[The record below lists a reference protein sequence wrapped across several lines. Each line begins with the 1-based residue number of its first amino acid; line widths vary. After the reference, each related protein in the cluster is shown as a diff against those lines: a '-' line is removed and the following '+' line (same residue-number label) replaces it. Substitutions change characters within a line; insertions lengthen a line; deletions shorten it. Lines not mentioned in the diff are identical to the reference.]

1 MVVLHAGDAQ
11 LVAYDVQRTSPAI
24 HIQKESGEI
33 YYVSLVPV
41 DGDIV
46 DMSET
51 LVYEEN
57 TINTCQS
64 VNLSAGFYRVEMR
77 GGAGGKPYACDA
89 GTGKKNIIGD
99 IVSSVFK
106 LNNDTVVYSLRG
118 GDGVSG
124 APITQHQIPGGPSSG
139 VDSMLV
145 LGNRTIRAIGGSGS
159 RCYSWAFAGYPAGGY
174 GVGKNCGGGAGG
186 VYPVIDIN
194 VGGDASVASSYA
206 ACAGGGGG
214 ANDSGGGTGGTM
226 ASSANFVVGAAID
239 AQNAG
244 GGNGG
249 NIENLVADSQ
259 TKNIANG
266 GVGGKNVYFSCG
278 GQVAVSY
285 GGGGG
290 GATCALSIPSDC
302 SSSGTWCVSDCADGG
317 DGGSGSTGTSDTSFL
332 RIYKIG

>member
-24 HIQKESGEI
+24 HIQKESGEK

-77 GGAGGKPYACDA
+77 GGTGGKPYACRS
-89 GTGKKNIIGD
+89 GTGLQSFLSD
-99 IVSSVFK
+99 IVSVYFK
-106 LNNDTVVYSLRG
+106 ISQETRVYSFRG
-118 GDGVSG
+118 GDGVISPAHTEQQISG
-124 APITQHQIPGGPSSG
+124 GGSSG

-145 LGNRTIRAIGGSGS
+145 VNDDVIRATGAPGT
-159 RCYSWAFAGYPAGGY
+159 RCLSSVVWTLPAGGF
-174 GVGKNCGGGAGG
+174 GTSSCAGGGGG
-186 VYPVIDIN
+186 IYSDVSIN
-194 VGGDASVASSYA
+194 DGRKAYRAHNA
-206 ACAGGGGG
+206 AFCAAGGGG
-214 ANDSGGGTGGTM
+214 ANDSGGGAGGDDDDVANM
-226 ASSANFVVGAAID
+226 GAGENGNAS
-239 AQNAG
+239 G

-249 NIENLVADSQ
+249 DAINPDGTGETSNRGL
-259 TKNIANG
+259 G
-266 GVGGKNVYFSCG
+266 GVGGENVYFSCG

-290 GATCALSIPSDC
+290 GGVCVYRLDANCAQ
-302 SSSGTWCVSDCADGG
+302 SSATWCLTDCFNGG

-332 RIYKIG
+332 RIYKVG

>member
-41 DGDIV
+41 DGDII

-77 GGAGGKPYACDA
+77 GGAGGKPYACRS
-89 GTGKKNIIGD
+89 GTGLQSFLSD
-99 IVSSVFK
+99 IVSVYFK
-106 LNNDTVVYSLRG
+106 ISQETRVYSFRG
-118 GDGVSG
+118 GDGVISPAHTRQQISG
-124 APITQHQIPGGPSSG
+124 GGASG

-145 LGNRTIRAIGGSGS
+145 VNNDVIRATGAPGT
-159 RCYSWAFAGYPAGGY
+159 RCLSSIIVTRPDGAFGTSS
-174 GVGKNCGGGAGG
+174 CTGGGGG
-186 VYPVIDIN
+186 IYSDVSIN
-194 VGGDASVASSYA
+194 DGRKAHMAHSA
-206 ACAGGGGG
+206 AFCAAGGGG
-214 ANDSGGGTGGTM
+214 ANDSGGGAGGDDDDVANM
-226 ASSANFVVGAAID
+226 GAGENGNAS
-239 AQNAG
+239 G

-249 NIENLVADSQ
+249 DAINPNGTGETSNRGL
-259 TKNIANG
+259 G

-290 GATCALSIPSDC
+290 GGACVYRIDDSCAQSSAVWCLTDC
-302 SSSGTWCVSDCADGG
+302 FNGG

-332 RIYKIG
+332 RIYKVG